1 MATQKKQTKKTEN
14 VSGKLGQ
21 LRSELNAALVERTAE
36 VDGLLVALLARE
48 HLLLLGPPGTAKTML
63 TQLAAG
69 VIEGCTYF
77 YWLMSR
83 FTVPE
88 ELFGSFSLKALKN
101 DKHERVTSG
110 KLPEASIA
118 FLDEVFKAN
127 SSILNALLT
136 LINERKFHNGG
147 QAVDAPLETMV
158 GASNELPE
166 SGELDALYDRFLL
179 RYWTGYITDRS
190 SFKALMMNGAGEL
203 TVQLTLDELHQ
214 MQAEVDDVSITE
226 DIVDLLIEVKA
237 ALEKAGFTSS
247 DRRWVKCLRLLQA
260 HAYLNGRTDVTED
273 DLLLLQHVLW
283 KEPKDKPELG
293 RVIARIANPA
303 AHAAQ
308 EILDAA
314 KETFRSLPIGQD
326 VPDSKSAE
334 VFTAIVDA
342 NGQFKGM
349 IEKLKK
355 LSNGKAR
362 VAAVEEAI
370 SAIESMAQ
378 EASRFAAKVSGL
390 SLT

>member
-1 MATQKKQTKKTEN
+1 MKKTKKAEDAGT
-14 VSGKLGQ
+14 KLAK
-21 LRSELNAALVERTAE
+21 LREELNAALVERTAE

-48 HLLLLGPPGTAKTML
+48 HLLLLGPPGTAKTMMVS
-63 TQLAAG
+63 LAAG
-69 VIEGCTYF
+69 VIAGCSYF

-88 ELFGSFSLKALKN
+88 ELFGSFSLKALKA
-101 DKHERVTSG
+101 DKHERVTAG
-110 KLPEASIA
+110 KLPEASVA

-147 QAVDAPLETMV
+147 QAVDAPLETLV

-190 SFKALMMNGAGEL
+190 SFKSLMMNGAGEL
-203 TVQLTLDELHQ
+203 TVQLTIEELHE
-214 MQAEVDDVSITE
+214 MQAEVDNVTITE
-226 DIVDLLIEVKA
+226 DIVDLLVEVKA
-237 ALEKAGFTSS
+237 ALEKSGFASS

-260 HAYLNGRTDVTED
+260 HAYLNGRAEVGED

-293 RVIARIANPA
+293 RVIARIANPT

-314 KETFRSLPIGQD
+314 KEAFRALPIGQD
-326 VPDSKSAE
+326 VPESKAAE
-334 VFTAIVDA
+334 VFTQIVDA

-349 IEKLKK
+349 LEKLRK
-355 LSNGKAR
+355 LGNGKQT
-362 VAAVEEAI
+362 AAVSEAAQ
-370 SAIESMAQ
+370 AIETMAH
-378 EASRFAAKVSGL
+378 EATRFAAKVSGL
-390 SLT
+390 SL